1 MKEWITTSL
10 EAARVA
16 NRKHGQVLMEIAR
29 LKGILPMDAAHDFH
43 YVNYIGPD
51 GVPVRLY
58 HLTAFGLAMLDVG
71 KHRSALLWKA
81 KKLTCRQP

>member
-1 MKEWITTSL
+1 MTWVTTSL

-29 LKGILPMDAAHDFH
+29 IKDILPMDTAHDFH
-43 YVNYIGPD
+43 HVKYVNPE

-58 HLTAFGLAMLDVG
+58 HLTAFGLAMLDMG
-71 KHRSALLWKA
+71 KSRAALRWKA
-81 KKLTCRQP
+81 EKLLHGQS